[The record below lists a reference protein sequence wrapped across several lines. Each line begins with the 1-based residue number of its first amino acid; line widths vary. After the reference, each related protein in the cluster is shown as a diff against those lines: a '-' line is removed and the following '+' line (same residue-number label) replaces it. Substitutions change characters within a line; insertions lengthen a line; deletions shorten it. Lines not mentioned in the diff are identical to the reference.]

1 MRNYNR
7 KKNELR
13 PIHIESNYV
22 KNSLGSCLISF
33 GNTKVICTANF
44 SNDVPRWLKNK
55 GSGWLTAEYS
65 MLPGSTSERTLR
77 ESKNGKQTGRT
88 IEIQRLIGR
97 SIRNIVDLKKF
108 PDGQFILDCD
118 VLEADGGTRTASIT
132 GSYVSLCLAIKK
144 LMETGTIKKNP
155 IKDYIAA
162 VSCGVL
168 NGDVFVDL
176 DYSEDS
182 IADVDANFVF
192 TKELGIAEIQISGE
206 KNTFS
211 LDQVT
216 KMINEAKKAADQI
229 FKIQESVIL

>member
-1 MRNYNR
+1 MA
-7 KKNELR
+7 
-13 PIHIESNYV
+13 
-22 KNSLGSCLISF
+22 NSL
-33 GNTKVICTANF
+33 
-44 SNDVPRWLKNK
+44 W
-55 GSGWLTAEYS
+55 E
-65 MLPGSTSERTLR
+65 
-77 ESKNGKQTGRT
+77 
-88 IEIQRLIGR
+88 
-97 SIRNIVDLKKF
+97 
-108 PDGQFILDCD
+108 
-118 VLEADGGTRTASIT
+118 
-132 GSYVSLCLAIKK
+132 
-144 LMETGTIKKNP
+144 KKNP

>member
-118 VLEADGGTRTASIT
+118 VLEADGGTRTVSIT

>member
-216 KMINEAKKAADQI
+216 KMIN
-229 FKIQESVIL
+229 